1 MFWPV
6 AEWGV
11 FGVFDVFGVLQPSH
25 NVRRSS
31 AWRRVGSEHIVWS
44 VIIITSAR
52 GLVYQVR
59 ANMRTGGR
67 ELVLSKKN

>member
-1 MFWPV
+1 M

-11 FGVFDVFGVLQPSH
+11 FGVFGVLVVLQLSH

-44 VIIITSAR
+44 VTIITSAR

-59 ANMRTGGR
+59 ANIRTGGR
-67 ELVLSKKN
+67 ELVLSNKN